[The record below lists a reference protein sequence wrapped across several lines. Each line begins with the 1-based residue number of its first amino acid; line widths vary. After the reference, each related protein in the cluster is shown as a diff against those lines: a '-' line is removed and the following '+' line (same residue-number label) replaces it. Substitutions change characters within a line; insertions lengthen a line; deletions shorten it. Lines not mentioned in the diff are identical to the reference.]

1 MSSSCQYFLPLKD
14 VSPFRHVR
22 PEAPALNR
30 KRAVLASWPW
40 TAHLQTLW
48 RVARSTHRTVCPVHA
63 EERIPIFFFHAK
75 YGSPSH
81 SSAPPH
87 RRAASFV
94 IDCHFLICLS
104 RVSTLIFLMQSYLL
118 FDGDLHSREGD
129 PFKVCKKKGTLGCK
143 TGKRH
148 KGLETAPQKGQ
159 PQPCG

>member
-1 MSSSCQYFLPLKD
+1 MSIFSSFKGRFPLP
-14 VSPFRHVR
+14 PREARGTCFE
-22 PEAPALNR
+22 PEES
-30 KRAVLASWPW
+30 RAGVLALDRPSPD
-40 TAHLQTLW
+40 
-48 RVARSTHRTVCPVHA
+48 TVESCSLHPPNCVSCPCG
-63 EERIPIFFFHAK
+63 RKDTYFFFHAK